1 MTQQAK
7 AFIYNGSIYINVDK
21 GGIESPIHE
30 YMHIICSVMKYDSK
44 YSDKYYE

>member
-1 MTQQAK
+1 MTRDAK
-7 AFIYNGSIYINVDK
+7 AFIYNGTIYINVDN

-30 YMHIICSVMKYDSK
+30 LMHVICSVMKYDSK